1 VPHLHVPDLRRPRMP
16 DLPRLRM
23 PDLWRRRMRNASFS
37 AAMRRSLW
45 GRPSGRS
52 ATEARLVAIP
62 EKFYYVP
69 LPGLSFL
76 LRVPRSFSAAIGRGL
91 GHSGRRVVWASLR
104 ADARLVQTWWA
115 SHAADAVIGTVAIAS
130 AVVVGVVVARL

>member
-16 DLPRLRM
+16 DRTRLRM
-23 PDLWRRRMRNASFS
+23 PDLWRRRTRNASFS

-45 GRPSGRS
+45 GRVVAAPQRRVWTRS
-52 ATEARLVAIP
+52 QRSSTTSP
-62 EKFYYVP
+62 CQD
-69 LPGLSFL
+69 SFL

-91 GHSGRRVVWASLR
+91 GHSGRRVVRAWASHR
-104 ADARLVQTWWA
+104 PDARLVQTWWA